1 MGDDTAVSRVLVIE
15 DDVDIQQAL
24 AQVLADDGYNV
35 ECASDGAEGLSKVR
49 AGSEKPAVIIL
60 DMWMPGM
67 DGFAFRRA
75 QLDLPETAEIPVVVV
90 TAAGVAPTEMAALG
104 LAYVLRKPVDLDILL
119 RVVRRLSSRVARATY
134 QPHPHA

>member
-1 MGDDTAVSRVLVIE
+1 MGDDTATSRVLVIE

-24 AQVLADDGYNV
+24 AQVLADDGYEV
-35 ECASDGAEGLSKVR
+35 DCAADGADGLAKVR
-49 AGSEKPAVIIL
+49 ASGDKPSVIIL
-60 DMWMPGM
+60 DLWMPGM

-119 RVVRRLSSRVARATY
+119 RVVRRLSSRAAKTSY
-134 QPHPHA
+134 QPHTHA

>member
-1 MGDDTAVSRVLVIE
+1 MGDDIAMSRVLVIE

-24 AQVLADDGYNV
+24 AQVLADDGYEV
-35 ECASDGAEGLSKVR
+35 DCAADGADGLAKVR
-49 AGSEKPAVIIL
+49 ASSDKPSVIIL
-60 DMWMPGM
+60 DLWMPGM

-75 QLDLPETAEIPVVVV
+75 QLDSPETADIPVVVV
-90 TAAGVAPTEMAALG
+90 TAAGVAPMEMAALG

-119 RVVRRLSSRVARATY
+119 RVVRRLSSLAAKTSY